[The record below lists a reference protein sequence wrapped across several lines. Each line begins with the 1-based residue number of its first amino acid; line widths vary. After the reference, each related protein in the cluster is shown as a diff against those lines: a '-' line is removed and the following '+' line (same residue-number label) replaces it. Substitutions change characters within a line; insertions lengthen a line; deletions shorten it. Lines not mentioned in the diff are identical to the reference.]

1 MEYCSNAPYFWVY
14 IALFR
19 GKMSI
24 IGLDE
29 AWAIFYIALFGVKKR
44 DIGSEITTFHGV
56 I

>member
-1 MEYCSNAPYFWVY
+1 
-14 IALFR
+14 
-19 GKMSI
+19 MSI